1 MKKRV
6 LSMFMALA
14 LCLTLLPTAV
24 FADVTENGE
33 GSGGTHYVAESGG
46 TQYETVQEILENME
60 EGEITLL
67 GNVTEN
73 LTVYAATT
81 IHMNGHSITG
91 NIDATDSLTL
101 NGGTVDGT
109 VTVDAMGGTFT
120 MTAPAEAEA
129 AITGGLN
136 VVFGSAFVSGA
147 QVGVKGTLYFDG
159 TDMLISGAVKAVE
172 LDSAA
177 EPAAKT
183 LYGSA
188 TVNGDTAAEAGFDTD
203 TYKVGGEIAKK
214 LTNKQVGSTTP
225 AAPSLTLTETSKSLT
240 AGKTAVFTAN
250 YTGTD
255 TLNAYVQGSAVNGYF
270 TISQK
275 NNGDG
280 TYTVSVKI
288 DEETPGGTYTLFV
301 HELGNTSVQASATIT
316 VTGLPDAA
324 EVNGK
329 QYKSLPRA
337 LNAAQDGDTVKLLA
351 DHVTDADALNALG
364 EDFTFEQYASIVPVV
379 TKTLTLDLNHKT
391 VDYLEVGFTETN
403 EETQKKETLATGNL
417 TVTGEGAYGRI
428 SNLMFMAGALDI
440 RSGEIGGSG
449 CAGLLCDANSG
460 SVTVSNGTV
469 YGLTVLEGASVT
481 VNGGSNHAGEWV
493 VASSAT
499 LNITDGTFGD
509 VQFTRNG
516 TIAISGGTFQ
526 SIKSYIAEELQP
538 LMSLLDTQKVH
549 AFYKG
554 DDVQDGNATEL
565 TDVTVKEHTHT
576 MVNNKCAC
584 GLSCTHTNTEGA
596 STIGKD
602 GKCTACGTQ
611 FAAVIGE
618 TYYTDV
624 KSALN
629 AAADGQTVKLLANE
643 MLPDGI
649 YVSKTLT
656 LDLDGHSLD
665 GYSLNVG
672 GLTPTSQVRT
682 GNLTVIDSSGGNGA
696 VGVTVRDGGTLVF
709 DPKNDH
715 TTLLQLEV
723 WGGTVELYGGK
734 ILRSGLRLN
743 NNITLGDLLPQKAGL
758 AYYRDNTQLTL
769 EEAASQTCDLVV
781 KLCSHGGKNGFD
793 KNAATCPNCNAP
805 AVAETD
811 LNNGEG
817 NRPQRRFADLQTAL
831 DADRDGG
838 AELTLLTDVT
848 GDYTIDGTKNTKLDL
863 NGHSIK
869 GTVTVKA
876 AVGSNTTTLSNRKN
890 TTTARIDKVVA
901 HSGAELARP
910 DKPAVIGTLTLAEG
924 ATWKTI
930 LSGKT
935 LGYKVLNADGTH
947 KWYARDD
954 VNGSQLNNVI
964 INILP
969 ITFEKLNLEVDGQ
982 NLTGNSLKV
991 ERGTT
996 VQLCASCNKDAE
1008 VTFSIKQ
1015 DGATTPITLS
1025 GNDVKYTTVGTST
1038 TLVYVAEY
1046 IFNDVGSYTIS
1057 FTAAKDGYTVT
1068 STPKMLTVTKPN
1080 LSNAEITFPNGN
1092 EAAFNYWDATG
1103 VPTFIVTYKGQT
1115 LEKDVDF
1122 TITSGDSFS
1131 GVGPCTLTIKAT
1143 DDGDYTG
1150 SKSAQWNVR
1159 PLKVA
1164 ASVGDIIKTYDG
1176 TTDLP
1181 KNTKITFKSAD
1192 SYYTGTTLRLAKG
1205 TDYEVSN
1212 ARYDSADA
1220 GQKKTVSF
1228 TIKLKNAG
1236 YVFEDG
1242 TTQKDFTLNGADFDD
1257 KTFQINKATA
1267 PKNNPTG
1274 TLNIINGTCQTYTYD
1289 FNNILPGLPKGKYGT
1304 ISYGQADISLVSQS
1318 GYYYDETIVE
1328 FKKGVLTLAQFYAKD
1343 GNMTGKIGTV
1353 KVNVTT
1359 TNYENF
1365 QLKLVL
1371 YAVDQI
1377 KPVPD
1382 GTITAMSITYGDTLS
1397 KSEISGKMKDRNTG
1411 KSVNGTFA
1419 WTDGTIKPAAS
1430 DNYEAEWTFT
1440 PAAGYEKYATVTGT
1454 VTIKVKPA
1462 KLIVSVKA
1470 SSMYYTGEEQIAS
1483 IIASGQS
1490 VDSTPVTFTY
1500 SDKVDGNYTSGVPTF
1515 TDAGTYTAY
1524 YKAEAANHEPAT
1536 GTFTVTIDPLPIS
1549 LLSVSSISKT
1559 YDGSAD
1565 VTLTADKLTFFS
1577 KTANIKLPDTALSF
1591 SDAQFTSKQEDG
1603 SYLPSPEVGNGKALS
1618 FTMTL
1623 TSNNYVFEGK
1633 SEGTT
1638 KVSDVFATD
1647 DVNRFTIT
1655 KAAAPTVQPVEL
1667 TVING
1672 LAKTYLVNL
1681 PALPTLGDN
1690 CKYGSIKYEACNFDL
1705 IGEGG
1710 YANSTAM
1717 ITSND
1722 EFQLTVPAVE
1732 SQTEG
1737 SVGTV
1742 GVKITTDNYQDM
1754 LLTVEV
1760 IAKNKIVP
1768 VLDGEITATPITY
1781 GDTLSKSEI
1790 SGKMKDPNTGA
1801 KVEGTFSWQQPGDT
1815 ILDASTLGHSVEWT
1829 FTPAAGYEE
1838 YATATGTVTV
1848 KVNKADPT
1856 FNAPTA
1862 QENLTYTGQEQ
1873 ALITA
1878 GSVTDYGP
1886 TMQYSLTENGTYSQN
1901 IPTGTDAGTY
1911 NVWYR
1916 VFGDANHNDTK
1927 PASVAVRIGQ
1937 KPLTI
1942 TGVTAASKPY
1952 DGTTNAD
1959 ISSVTFDNVTL
1970 NRGTDYTVTA
1980 NFDDASVDSGKNIT
1994 ATVTLMEQ
2002 AAKNYALEQSSF
2014 PTTGS
2019 ITKAA
2024 APTNIQSGTL
2034 TITNGLHKTYSFD
2047 LSTLLPKLTAPC
2059 DYGTITYDKKVDTN
2073 LGVGSFITL
2082 VNGKTGE
2089 LTLEANRSGTDE
2101 GQFGTITVTISTS
2114 NYQDIT
2120 LTVNIFAKNKLTP
2133 VMDGKITA
2141 SKITYGQALSDSS
2154 ITGKMKDP
2162 NTGDEVNG
2170 TFTWTDG
2177 TIKPDA
2183 NDRYEAE
2190 WTFTPDSEE
2199 YATVTDTATVEVA
2212 PKSIE
2217 GAVITLE
2224 SADLEYNAAEQSPKI
2239 TGVALEKWTENITYR
2254 IVSGNTATN
2263 VNDSLTL
2270 TIEGTGNYTGKA
2282 AVKWKITPKTVT
2294 PTIEVEPCT
2303 YTGDAL
2309 EPTVTLKDGNEVI
2322 PTDEYTVEYSN
2333 NTNAGTGRVTIK
2345 DVAGGNYVIK
2355 EKTQDFTITKAAA
2368 PTNIQS
2374 GTLTIT
2380 NGLHKTYSF
2389 DLSTLLPKLTAPCDY
2404 GTITYDKKVDT
2415 NLGVGSFITL
2425 VNGKTGELTLDANRS
2440 GTDEGQFGTIT
2451 VTVSTSN
2458 YQDIIL
2464 TINVIAKNR
2473 ITPTGTPTL
2482 SKNAITYGDALNTI
2496 ALSGKLHDNV
2506 NNVDVDGTFEWVDG
2520 THIPVV
2526 GNGTY
2531 AAEWIFEPTDTEK
2544 YLTVSGRSNIT
2555 VEKAQ
2560 QYGKLSMAGY
2570 TYGKTPSTPTLTDR
2584 TGDLNAQVTYSY
2596 AAAGSGSVQTWD
2608 IQNPPA
2614 LNAGTYRMYASIGDT
2629 DNYYGFEAVYCEF
2642 VVAKATPT
2650 YTVPTG
2656 LTAKYGQTLADVTLP
2671 DGWSWTDSSES
2682 VGGASTAAK
2691 TFQAKFTPTDAVNYN
2706 MVENIGLEVMVN
2718 KADGGNLKTVELEQK
2733 YTDASDHTY
2742 TPDWAGLPAGQDW
2755 TFSSEASIVLSK
2767 QDFAAD
2773 GSLLTYAISGGKA
2786 GDKITI
2792 TLKASCDNYEDF
2804 TITLNVTLTEKDDQK
2819 PLTITGA
2826 GSVVYGQTLTLTTTG
2841 GSGTGTVTYRIDTD
2855 ASTGEATIDP
2865 ETGVLTPVKVG
2876 SVSVIA
2882 TKAGDN
2888 DYNDVTSA
2896 PFVLM
2901 IKPATPTG
2909 EPNYTKITTSGK
2921 TLKDTALTTKG
2932 STLNPSDGKLEWV
2945 DDKGEPL
2952 PDDTT
2957 VKANTTYK
2965 WRFTPDDDNYTTLT
2979 GEVEL
2984 YHKSSSGGGWY
2995 DSYYTI
3001 KATAGAGGSISP
3013 SGSVSVREGRDQT
3026 FTITPDKSYAVSN
3039 VKIDGKSIGAVK
3051 SYTFENVRRTHTIE
3065 VIFMKA
3071 NGNPQTGVFVDVATG
3086 SYYEDA
3092 VDWAVENGITQGT
3105 DDTHFVPDGICTRAQ
3120 AVAFLWRAAGSPKP
3134 ETCTM
3139 PFADVPAG
3147 SYYYDAVLWAVEN
3160 GIAKGTSDTT
3170 FSPNMTCSRAQ
3181 IVTFL
3186 WRSEKSPAAG
3196 TANPFADVK
3205 STAYYADAVL
3215 WAVKENIAKGTTNT
3229 TFSPDAD
3236 CTRAQIVTFL
3246 WRCKK

>member
-6 LSMFMALA
+6 LSLLMALT
-14 LCLTLLPTAV
+14 LCLTTLPTAV

-46 TQYETVQEILENME
+46 TQYETVQEILDNME

-67 GNVTEN
+67 GNVTED

-91 NIDATDSLTL
+91 NIDATGSLTL

-109 VTVDAMGGTFT
+109 VTVDATGGTFT

-136 VVFGSAFVSGA
+136 VVSGSAFVSGA

-301 HELGNTSVQASATIT
+301 HEVGNTSVQASATIT
-316 VTGLPDAA
+316 VTGLQDAA

-337 LNAAQDGDTVKLLA
+337 LNAARDGDTVKLLA
-351 DHVTDADALNALG
+351 NHVTDADALNALG
-364 EDFTFEQYASIVPVV
+364 EDFTFKQYASIVPVV

-391 VDYLEVGFTETN
+391 VDYLEVGFSETN

-469 YGLTVLEGASVT
+469 YGLTVLEGAFVT
-481 VNGGSNHAGEWV
+481 VNGGSKHAGEWV
-493 VASSAT
+493 VASGAT

-516 TIAISGGTFQ
+516 TIAISGGTFK

-554 DDVQDGNATEL
+554 DDVQDGNAKEL
-565 TDVTVKEHTHT
+565 ADVTVKEHTHA

-584 GLSCTHTNTEGA
+584 GLSCTHKNAEGA
-596 STIGKD
+596 STIDKD
-602 GKCTACGTQ
+602 GKCTVCGTQ
-611 FAAVIGE
+611 FAAGIGE
-618 TYYTDV
+618 IYYTDV
-624 KSALN
+624 PSALN
-629 AAADGQTVKLLANE
+629 AAADDQTVKLLANG

-656 LDLDGHSLD
+656 LDLNGHSLS

-723 WGGTVELYGGK
+723 WGGKVELHGGK

-743 NNITLGDLLPQKAGL
+743 NNITLGDLLPGNAGL
-758 AYYRDNTQLTL
+758 AYYRGDTQLTL
-769 EEAASQTCDLVV
+769 VEAASKTCDLVV

-805 AVAETD
+805 AVAETA
-811 LNNGEG
+811 LNNG
-817 NRPQRRFADLQTAL
+817 PWRRFADLQTAL

-982 NLTGNSLKV
+982 NLTGNSPKV

-1080 LSNAEITFPNGN
+1080 LSNAEITFPYGN
-1092 EAAFNYWDATG
+1092 EAAFNSVSATG
-1103 VPTFIVTYKGQT
+1103 VPTFVVTYKGQT
-1115 LEKDVDF
+1115 LEKDKDF
-1122 TITSGDSFS
+1122 TITGGGSTYD
-1131 GVGPCTLTIKAT
+1131 VGPCTLTIKAT
-1143 DDGDYTG
+1143 DNGDYTG
-1150 SKSAQWNVR
+1150 SKSAEWTVR

-1181 KNTKITFKSAD
+1181 ANAKITFKSAD

-1205 TDYEVSN
+1205 TDYEVLN
-1212 ARYDSADA
+1212 ACYDSADA

-1228 TIKLKNAG
+1228 TIELKNAG

-1257 KTFQINKATA
+1257 KAFQINKATV
-1267 PKNNPTG
+1267 PMNNPTG
-1274 TLNIINGTCQTYTYD
+1274 TLNIINGTQQTYTYD
-1289 FNNILPGLPKGKYGT
+1289 FNNILPGLSEGKYGT

-1382 GTITAMSITYGDTLS
+1382 GTITASEITYGNELS
-1397 KSEISGKMKDRNTG
+1397 MSTIMGKMKDSTTG
-1411 KSVNGTFA
+1411 DAVNGTFA
-1419 WTDGTIKPAAS
+1419 WTDGTIKPDAGS
-1430 DNYEAEWTFT
+1430 YDAEWTFT
-1440 PAAGYEKYATVTGT
+1440 PAEGYEEYATATGT

-1500 SDKVDGNYTSGVPTF
+1500 SDKEDGNYTSGVPTF
-1515 TDAGTYTAY
+1515 TDAGTYTVY

-1536 GTFTVTIDPLPIS
+1536 GTFTVTIAPLPIR

-1647 DVNRFTIT
+1647 DVNRFT
-1655 KAAAPTVQPVEL
+1655 
-1667 TVING
+1667 
-1672 LAKTYLVNL
+1672 
-1681 PALPTLGDN
+1681 
-1690 CKYGSIKYEACNFDL
+1690 
-1705 IGEGG
+1705 
-1710 YANSTAM
+1710 
-1717 ITSND
+1717 
-1722 EFQLTVPAVE
+1722 
-1732 SQTEG
+1732 
-1737 SVGTV
+1737 
-1742 GVKITTDNYQDM
+1742 
-1754 LLTVEV
+1754 
-1760 IAKNKIVP
+1760 
-1768 VLDGEITATPITY
+1768 
-1781 GDTLSKSEI
+1781 
-1790 SGKMKDPNTGA
+1790 
-1801 KVEGTFSWQQPGDT
+1801 
-1815 ILDASTLGHSVEWT
+1815 
-1829 FTPAAGYEE
+1829 
-1838 YATATGTVTV
+1838 
-1848 KVNKADPT
+1848 
-1856 FNAPTA
+1856 
-1862 QENLTYTGQEQ
+1862 
-1873 ALITA
+1873 
-1878 GSVTDYGP
+1878 
-1886 TMQYSLTENGTYSQN
+1886 
-1901 IPTGTDAGTY
+1901 
-1911 NVWYR
+1911 
-1916 VFGDANHNDTK
+1916 
-1927 PASVAVRIGQ
+1927 
-1937 KPLTI
+1937 
-1942 TGVTAASKPY
+1942 
-1952 DGTTNAD
+1952 
-1959 ISSVTFDNVTL
+1959 
-1970 NRGTDYTVTA
+1970 
-1980 NFDDASVDSGKNIT
+1980 
-1994 ATVTLMEQ
+1994 
-2002 AAKNYALEQSSF
+2002 
-2014 PTTGS
+2014 

-2177 TIKPDA
+2177 AVKPDA

-2217 GAVITLE
+2217 GATITLE
-2224 SADLEYNAAEQSPKI
+2224 KYEFQYNAAEQSPRI
-2239 TGVALEKWTENITYR
+2239 TGVTLEDWSETRITYD
-2254 IVSGNTATN
+2254 IKSGDKATDA
-2263 VNDSLTL
+2263 NDSIPL
-2270 TIEGTGNYTGKA
+2270 TIEGTGNYTGTA
-2282 AVKWKITPKTVT
+2282 MVEWKITPKTVT

-2333 NTNAGTGRVTIK
+2333 NTNAGVGQVTITNN
-2345 DVAGGNYVIK
+2345 DGGNYVIQ
-2355 EKTQDFTITKAAA
+2355 ESTQDFPITKATAPAA
-2368 PTNIQS
+2368 ETGS
-2374 GTLTIT
+2374 LTIT

-2389 DLSTLLPKLTAPCDY
+2389 DLSTLLPKLTAPCNY
-2404 GTITYDKKVDT
+2404 GMITYDKKVVSD
-2415 NLGVGSFITL
+2415 LDVGAFITR
-2425 VNGKTGELTLDANRS
+2425 VDDKTGELTLDANRS

-2451 VTVSTSN
+2451 VTISTSN
-2458 YQDIIL
+2458 YQDITL
-2464 TINVIAKNR
+2464 TINVSAKNR

-2560 QYGKLSMAGY
+2560 PYGKLSMAGY

-2584 TGDLNAQVTYSY
+2584 TGDLNAQVTYRY
-2596 AAAGSGSVQTWD
+2596 AAADSGSVQTWD

-2629 DNYYGFEAVYCEF
+2629 NNYYGFEAVYCEF

-2650 YTVPTG
+2650 YTAPTG
-2656 LTAKYGQTLADVTLP
+2656 LTAKHGQTLADVTLP

-2921 TLKDTALTTKG
+2921 TLKDAALTTKG

-2945 DDKGEPL
+2945 DDKGELL

-3001 KATAGAGGSISP
+3001 KATAGTGGSISP
-3013 SGSVSVREGRDQT
+3013 TGSVSVREGRDQT
-3026 FTITPDKSYAVSN
+3026 FTITPDKGYAVSN

-3051 SYTFENVRRTHTIE
+3051 SYTFENVSRPHTIE

-3071 NGNPQTGVFVDVATG
+3071 NGNPQAGVFVDVATG

-3105 DDTHFVPDGICTRAQ
+3105 DDTHFAPDGICTRAQ
-3120 AVAFLWRAAGSPKP
+3120 AVAFLWRAAGSPKLK
-3134 ETCTM
+3134 TRTM

-3170 FSPNMTCSRAQ
+3170 FSPNMTCTRAQ
-3181 IVTFL
+3181 IVAFL

-3196 TANPFADVK
+3196 TANSFADVK

-3215 WAVKENIAKGTTNT
+3215 WAVKENITRGTTNT
-3229 TFSPDAD
+3229 TFSPNAD

>member
-6 LSMFMALA
+6 LSLFMVLV
-14 LCLTLLPTAV
+14 LCLTLLPTAA
-24 FADVTENGE
+24 FAEGEDVSISGGVIGGGETGGE
-33 GSGGTHYVAESGG
+33 GGGIYVAPGSPTEGGGGTYIPGEDTRTEIWCVSKPDSIGRSYDGTTDGG
-46 TQYETVQEILENME
+46 TIPIDLTFTDGTNEIKLKEGTGFTAKKTFDSADAGWHKVTV
-60 EGEITLL
+60 EITLTGETAKKYKL
-67 GNVTEN
+67 KAGEETFTIGGYINKAYPN
-73 LTVYAATT
+73 LTVTLSKTACTAGEKLLPLLSVEGAPEDAEVTYYYLASALKSWAGSSDVEGSEAMPKIDENTAISDPGTYYVYAKTAETTNYEEDRSATVE
-81 IHMNGHSITG
+81 
-91 NIDATDSLTL
+91 LTV
-101 NGGTVDGT
+101 N
-109 VTVDAMGGTFT
+109 
-120 MTAPAEAEA
+120 EAVVEA
-129 AITGGLN
+129 ASVTK
-136 VVFGSAFVSGA
+136 A
-147 QVGVKGTLYFDG
+147 DG
-159 TDMLISGAVKAVE
+159 TD
-172 LDSAA
+172 
-177 EPAAKT
+177 
-183 LYGSA
+183 
-188 TVNGDTAAEAGFDTD
+188 
-203 TYKVGGEIAKK
+203 
-214 LTNKQVGSTTP
+214 
-225 AAPSLTLTETSKSLT
+225 
-240 AGKTAVFTAN
+240 
-250 YTGTD
+250 
-255 TLNAYVQGSAVNGYF
+255 
-270 TISQK
+270 
-275 NNGDG
+275 
-280 TYTVSVKI
+280 
-288 DEETPGGTYTLFV
+288 GGTY
-301 HELGNTSVQASATIT
+301 E
-316 VTGLPDAA
+316 
-324 EVNGK
+324 
-329 QYKSLPRA
+329 SLPAA
-337 LNAAQDGDTVKLLA
+337 LNAARDGDTVKLLA
-351 DHVTDADALNALG
+351 NHVTDADALNALG

-417 TVTGEGAYGRI
+417 TVTGEAAYGRI

-509 VQFTRNG
+509 VQFTHNG

-565 TDVTVKEHTHT
+565 ADVTVKEHTHA

-602 GKCTACGTQ
+602 GKCTVCGTQ
-611 FAAVIGE
+611 FAAGIGE
-618 TYYTDV
+618 IYYTDV
-624 KSALN
+624 PSALN
-629 AAADGQTVKLLANE
+629 AAADDQTVKLLANE

-709 DPKNDH
+709 DPENDH

-723 WGGTVELYGGK
+723 WGGTVKLYGGK
-734 ILRSGLRLN
+734 ISRSGLRLN
-743 NNITLGDLLPQKAGL
+743 NNITLGDLLPGNAGL
-758 AYYRDNTQLTL
+758 AYYRGDTQLTL
-769 EEAASQTCDLVV
+769 EEAASKTCDLVV

-805 AVAETD
+805 AVAETA
-811 LNNGEG
+811 LNNG
-817 NRPQRRFADLQTAL
+817 PWRRFADLQTAL

-838 AELTLLTDVT
+838 AELTLLADVT
-848 GDYTIDGTKNTKLDL
+848 GDYTIDGTQDTGIDL
-863 NGHSIK
+863 NGYSIH
-869 GTVTVKA
+869 GTVDVKA
-876 AVGSNTTTLSNRKN
+876 VAEGTNNTTTFSNSKD
-890 TTTARIDKVVA
+890 TGSIKTVVA
-901 HSGAELARP
+901 HRGANLAGSGA
-910 DKPAVIGTLTLAEG
+910 PAVIGTLEIADT
-924 ATWKTI
+924 TMWKN
-930 LSGKT
+930 LLKEPDRVGF
-935 LGYKVLNADGTH
+935 KVRNEDSTH
-947 KWYARDD
+947 KWYAA
-954 VNGSQLNNVI
+954 SECKEAALYNVTI
-964 INILP
+964 ESLP
-969 ITFEKLNLEVDGQ
+969 ITFKTLYLKVDGK
-982 NLTGNSLKV
+982 NLTGNSPKV

-996 VQLCASCNKDAE
+996 VQLCAGCNAK
-1008 VTFSIKQ
+1008 
-1015 DGATTPITLS
+1015 GADVYIYTGEIV
-1025 GNDVKYTTVGTST
+1025 GNNVPTYSQKK
-1038 TLVYVAEY
+1038 AEY
-1046 IFNDVGSYTIS
+1046 KQIGTNWYYVVDLPCNTIGKYS
-1057 FTAAKDGYTVT
+1057 VYFTATKDGYTVQ
-1068 STPKMLTVTKPN
+1068 SAEKKLTVTKPN
-1080 LSNAEITFPNGN
+1080 LSNAEITFPYGN
-1092 EAAFNYWDATG
+1092 EAAFNSVSATG
-1103 VPTFIVTYKGQT
+1103 VPTFVVTYKGQT
-1115 LEKDVDF
+1115 LEKDKDF
-1122 TITSGDSFS
+1122 TITGGGSTYD
-1131 GVGPCTLTIKAT
+1131 VGPCTLTIKAT
-1143 DDGDYTG
+1143 DNGDYTG
-1150 SKSAQWNVR
+1150 SKSAEWTVR

-1181 KNTKITFKSAD
+1181 ANAKITLKSAD
-1192 SYYTGTTLRLAKG
+1192 SYYTGVPLRLAKG
-1205 TDYEVSN
+1205 TDYEVLN
-1212 ARYDSADA
+1212 ACYDSADA
-1220 GQKKTVSF
+1220 GIKTVSF

-1257 KTFQINKATA
+1257 KAFQINKATV
-1267 PKNNPTG
+1267 PMNNPTG
-1274 TLNIINGTCQTYTYD
+1274 TLNIINGTQQTYTYD
-1289 FNNILPGLPKGKYGT
+1289 FSKLLPEAPNGDYGT
-1304 ISYGQADISLVSQS
+1304 VRYDLGNRQTAINFTAH
-1318 GYYYDETIVE
+1318 GYYLDPEIAE
-1328 FKKGVLTLAQFYAKD
+1328 FEGSKLTLVGLYAKD
-1343 GNMTGKIGTV
+1343 GTATGQIGTV
-1353 KVNVTT
+1353 KVTVTT

-1371 YAVDQI
+1371 NAVDQI
-1377 KPVPD
+1377 KPEPD
-1382 GTITAMSITYGDTLS
+1382 GTITATPITYGDTLS
-1397 KSEISGKMKDRNTG
+1397 KSEILGTMKDPNT
-1411 KSVNGTFA
+1411 SATVDGTFT
-1419 WTDGTIKPAAS
+1419 WTDGTIKPDAGS
-1430 DNYEAEWTFT
+1430 YDAEWTFT
-1440 PAAGYEKYATVTGT
+1440 PAEGYEEYATATGT
-1454 VTIKVKPA
+1454 VTVKVKPA

-1577 KTANIKLPDTALSF
+1577 KTAKATNIKLPDTALTF

-1647 DVNRFTIT
+1647 DVNRFT
-1655 KAAAPTVQPVEL
+1655 
-1667 TVING
+1667 
-1672 LAKTYLVNL
+1672 
-1681 PALPTLGDN
+1681 
-1690 CKYGSIKYEACNFDL
+1690 
-1705 IGEGG
+1705 
-1710 YANSTAM
+1710 
-1717 ITSND
+1717 
-1722 EFQLTVPAVE
+1722 
-1732 SQTEG
+1732 
-1737 SVGTV
+1737 
-1742 GVKITTDNYQDM
+1742 
-1754 LLTVEV
+1754 
-1760 IAKNKIVP
+1760 
-1768 VLDGEITATPITY
+1768 
-1781 GDTLSKSEI
+1781 
-1790 SGKMKDPNTGA
+1790 
-1801 KVEGTFSWQQPGDT
+1801 
-1815 ILDASTLGHSVEWT
+1815 
-1829 FTPAAGYEE
+1829 
-1838 YATATGTVTV
+1838 
-1848 KVNKADPT
+1848 
-1856 FNAPTA
+1856 
-1862 QENLTYTGQEQ
+1862 
-1873 ALITA
+1873 
-1878 GSVTDYGP
+1878 
-1886 TMQYSLTENGTYSQN
+1886 
-1901 IPTGTDAGTY
+1901 
-1911 NVWYR
+1911 
-1916 VFGDANHNDTK
+1916 
-1927 PASVAVRIGQ
+1927 
-1937 KPLTI
+1937 
-1942 TGVTAASKPY
+1942 
-1952 DGTTNAD
+1952 
-1959 ISSVTFDNVTL
+1959 
-1970 NRGTDYTVTA
+1970 
-1980 NFDDASVDSGKNIT
+1980 
-1994 ATVTLMEQ
+1994 
-2002 AAKNYALEQSSF
+2002 
-2014 PTTGS
+2014 

-2177 TIKPDA
+2177 AVKPDA

-2217 GAVITLE
+2217 GATITLE
-2224 SADLEYNAAEQSPKI
+2224 KYEFQYNAAEQSPRI
-2239 TGVALEKWTENITYR
+2239 TGVTLEDWSETRITYD
-2254 IVSGNTATN
+2254 IKSGDKATDA
-2263 VNDSLTL
+2263 NDSIPL
-2270 TIEGTGNYTGKA
+2270 TIEGIGNYTGTA
-2282 AVKWKITPKTVT
+2282 TVEWKITPKTVT

-2425 VNGKTGELTLDANRS
+2425 VNGKTGELTLEANRS

-2560 QYGKLSMAGY
+2560 PYGKVSMAGY

-2584 TGDLNAQVTYSY
+2584 TGDLNAQVTYRY
-2596 AAAGSGSVQTWD
+2596 AAADSGSVQTWD

-2671 DGWSWTDSSES
+2671 DGWSWMDSSES

-2691 TFQAKFTPTDAVNYN
+2691 TFQAKFTPKDTENYN
-2706 MVENIGLEVMVN
+2706 TVENIELEVTVN

-2921 TLKDTALTTKG
+2921 TLKDAALTTKG

-2965 WRFTPDDDNYTTLT
+2965 WRFTPDDGNYTTLT

-3001 KATAGAGGSISP
+3001 KATAGTGGSISP
-3013 SGSVSVREGRDQT
+3013 SGNVSVREGRDQT

-3051 SYTFENVRRTHTIE
+3051 SYTFENVRRPHTIE

-3105 DDTHFVPDGICTRAQ
+3105 DDTHFSPDGICTRAQ
-3120 AVAFLWRAAGSPKP
+3120 AVTFLWRAAGSPKP
-3134 ETCTM
+3134 ETRTM
-3139 PFADVPAG
+3139 PFTDVPAG

-3160 GIAKGTSDTT
+3160 DITKGTSDTT
-3170 FSPNMTCSRAQ
+3170 FSPNMTCTRAQ
-3181 IVTFL
+3181 IVAFL

-3215 WAVKENIAKGTTNT
+3215 WAVKENITRGTTNT

-3236 CTRAQIVTFL
+3236 CTRSQIVTFL

>member
-6 LSMFMALA
+6 LSMLMALT
-14 LCLTLLPTAV
+14 LCLTTLPTAV

-46 TQYETVQEILENME
+46 TQYETVQEILDNME

-67 GNVTEN
+67 DSVTED

-109 VTVDAMGGTFT
+109 VKVYGGTLN

-136 VVFGSAFVSGA
+136 VVSGSAFVSGA

-159 TDMLISGAVKAVE
+159 TDMLIFGAVKAVE

-329 QYKSLPRA
+329 QYKSLPAA
-337 LNAAQDGDTVKLLA
+337 LNAAQNGDTVKLLA

-440 RSGEIGGSG
+440 RSGEIGGSEG
-449 CAGLLCDANSG
+449 AGLVCDVNSG
-460 SVTVSNGTV
+460 TATISNGTV
-469 YGLTVLEGASVT
+469 YGLTVSEGASVT
-481 VNGGSNHAGEWV
+481 VKGGSNHAGEWV

-509 VQFTRNG
+509 VQFTHNG
-516 TIAISGGTFQ
+516 TIAISGGTFK

-554 DDVQDGNATEL
+554 DDVQNGNATEL
-565 TDVTVKEHTHT
+565 ADVTVKEHTHA

-624 KSALN
+624 PSALN

-643 MLPDGI
+643 ALPSDT

-672 GLTPTSQVRT
+672 GLTATSQVRT
-682 GNLTVIDSSGGNGA
+682 GKLTVVDSSGGNGA
-696 VGVTVRDGGTLVF
+696 VGVTVRDGGKVEFRGSIATSCLR
-709 DPKNDH
+709 
-715 TTLLQLEV
+715 LQV
-723 WGGTVELYGGK
+723 YGGDVK
-734 ILRSGLRLN
+734 FYGGNIRSFDLYNSVTYADFLPEGYCYYN
-743 NNITLGDLLPQKAGL
+743 YSGSGSDLGSIVTAADVANAVNVGRYL
-758 AYYRDNTQLTL
+758 AV
-769 EEAASQTCDLVV
+769 AP
-781 KLCSHGGKNGFD
+781 CSHGGANGFD
-793 KNAATCPNCNAP
+793 GTNCPYCNAP
-805 AVAETD
+805 AVAETA

-817 NRPQRRFADLQTAL
+817 NRPWRRFADLQTAL
-831 DADRDGG
+831 DADRAGG
-838 AELTLLTDVT
+838 AEFKLLADVT
-848 GDYTIDGTKNTKLDL
+848 GDYTINGTQDTGLDL

-869 GTVTVKA
+869 GTVTVK
-876 AVGSNTTTLSNRKN
+876 GTKGDFITTTLSNTKN
-890 TTTARIDKVVA
+890 TTTASIDKVVA
-901 HSGAELARP
+901 CDGAELAGS
-910 DKPAVIGTLTLAEG
+910 KYPAVIGELTLAEG

-930 LSGKT
+930 LNDT
-935 LGYKVLNADGTH
+935 ALGYKVLNADGTH

-964 INILP
+964 INRLP
-969 ITFEKLNLEVDGQ
+969 ITSKNLAFKVNGT
-982 NLTGNSLKV
+982 NVKGNKV

-996 VQLCASCNKDAE
+996 VQLCASCNAND
-1008 VTFSIKQ
+1008 VTVTLSILKT
-1015 DGATTPITLS
+1015 GETTPITLS
-1025 GNDVKYTTVGTST
+1025 GNDVQYTTVGTGT
-1038 TLVYVAEY
+1038 TKFYVAEY
-1046 IFNDVGSYTIS
+1046 AFNDVGSYTIS
-1057 FTAAKDGYTVT
+1057 FTATKDGYTVT
-1068 STPKMLTVTKPN
+1068 STPKKLTVTKPN
-1080 LSNAEITFPNGN
+1080 LSHAEITFPDGN
-1092 EAAFNYWDATG
+1092 EAAFNYATATG
-1103 VPTFIVTYKGQT
+1103 VPTFVVTYKGT
-1115 LEKDVDF
+1115 ELKENVDF
-1122 TITSGDSFS
+1122 VITRGASTYD
-1131 GVGPCTLTIKAT
+1131 VGPCTLTIEAT
-1143 DDGDYTG
+1143 DKGDYTG

-1181 KNTKITFKSAD
+1181 ANAKITFKSAD

-1205 TDYEVSN
+1205 TDYEVLN
-1212 ARYDSADA
+1212 AHYDSADA
-1220 GQKKTVSF
+1220 SETEKTVSF
-1228 TIKLKNAG
+1228 TIELKNKG
-1236 YVFEDG
+1236 YVFDDG

-1267 PKNNPTG
+1267 PMNNPIG

-1289 FNNILPGLPKGKYGT
+1289 FNNILPGLPGGKYGT

-1343 GNMTGKIGTV
+1343 GKKTGQIGTV
-1353 KVNVTT
+1353 KVKVTT
-1359 TNYENF
+1359 TNYKDF

-1371 YAVDQI
+1371 NAVNQI
-1377 KPVPD
+1377 KPTPD
-1382 GTITAMSITYGDTLS
+1382 GTITASEITYGDTLS

-1577 KTANIKLPDTALSF
+1577 KTANIKLPDTALTF

-1623 TSNNYVFEGK
+1623 TSKNYVFEGE

-1638 KVSDVFATD
+1638 EVSDVFATD
-1647 DVNRFTIT
+1647 DANRFT
-1655 KAAAPTVQPVEL
+1655 
-1667 TVING
+1667 
-1672 LAKTYLVNL
+1672 
-1681 PALPTLGDN
+1681 
-1690 CKYGSIKYEACNFDL
+1690 
-1705 IGEGG
+1705 
-1710 YANSTAM
+1710 
-1717 ITSND
+1717 
-1722 EFQLTVPAVE
+1722 
-1732 SQTEG
+1732 
-1737 SVGTV
+1737 
-1742 GVKITTDNYQDM
+1742 
-1754 LLTVEV
+1754 
-1760 IAKNKIVP
+1760 
-1768 VLDGEITATPITY
+1768 
-1781 GDTLSKSEI
+1781 
-1790 SGKMKDPNTGA
+1790 
-1801 KVEGTFSWQQPGDT
+1801 
-1815 ILDASTLGHSVEWT
+1815 
-1829 FTPAAGYEE
+1829 
-1838 YATATGTVTV
+1838 
-1848 KVNKADPT
+1848 
-1856 FNAPTA
+1856 
-1862 QENLTYTGQEQ
+1862 
-1873 ALITA
+1873 
-1878 GSVTDYGP
+1878 
-1886 TMQYSLTENGTYSQN
+1886 
-1901 IPTGTDAGTY
+1901 
-1911 NVWYR
+1911 
-1916 VFGDANHNDTK
+1916 
-1927 PASVAVRIGQ
+1927 
-1937 KPLTI
+1937 
-1942 TGVTAASKPY
+1942 
-1952 DGTTNAD
+1952 
-1959 ISSVTFDNVTL
+1959 
-1970 NRGTDYTVTA
+1970 
-1980 NFDDASVDSGKNIT
+1980 
-1994 ATVTLMEQ
+1994 
-2002 AAKNYALEQSSF
+2002 
-2014 PTTGS
+2014 

-2101 GQFGTITVTISTS
+2101 GQFGAITVTISTS

-2177 TIKPDA
+2177 AVKPDA

-2282 AVKWKITPKTVT
+2282 AVKWKITPREVT
-2294 PTIEVEPCT
+2294 PAIEVASCT

-2404 GTITYDKKVDT
+2404 GTITYDRKVDT

-2425 VNGKTGELTLDANRS
+2425 VDGKTGELTLDANRS

-2560 QYGKLSMAGY
+2560 PYGKVSMAGY

-2584 TGDLNAQVTYSY
+2584 TGDLNAQVTYRY
-2596 AAAGSGSVQTWD
+2596 AAADSGSVQTWD
-2608 IQNPPA
+2608 ISNPPA

-2671 DGWSWTDSSES
+2671 DGWSWMDSSES

-2691 TFQAKFTPTDAVNYN
+2691 TFQAKFTPKDTKNYN
-2706 MVENIGLEVMVN
+2706 TVENIELEVTVN

-2855 ASTGEATIDP
+2855 ASTGEATIYP

-2909 EPNYTKITTSGK
+2909 EPKYTAITTSGK
-2921 TLKDTALTTKG
+2921 TLKDAALTTKG

-2945 DDKGEPL
+2945 DDKGELL

-3001 KATAGAGGSISP
+3001 KATAGTGGSISP

-3026 FTITPDKSYAVSN
+3026 FTITPDKSYAVAN
-3039 VKIDGKSIGAVK
+3039 VKIDGKSIGTVK

-3092 VDWAVENGITQGT
+3092 VDWAVGNGITQGT
-3105 DDTHFVPDGICTRAQ
+3105 DDTHFSPDGICTRAQ
-3120 AVAFLWRAAGSPKP
+3120 AVTFLWRAAGSPKP
-3134 ETCTM
+3134 ETRTM
-3139 PFADVPAG
+3139 PFTDVPAG

-3160 GIAKGTSDTT
+3160 DITKGTSDTT
-3170 FSPNMTCSRAQ
+3170 FSPNMTCTRAQ
-3181 IVTFL
+3181 IVAFL

-3205 STAYYADAVL
+3205 SAAYYADAVL
-3215 WAVKENIAKGTTNT
+3215 WAAKKDITKGTTNT
-3229 TFSPDAD
+3229 TFSPNAD